1 MPGSDVSLTKPR
13 EVRVGDA
20 QSPTLTHLKRQPG
33 TADREPGRYSRRRR
47 LIGLALGIAF
57 PVALLT
63 LWQVAA
69 VNGWISRLNFPAP
82 TDIAAEM
89 RDSFQDNPKGNYWED
104 VGVSVRRMLWG
115 YGYGVAAGLFL
126 GFTMGMSWILRSTL
140 EPTLSALYTVPKI
153 ALIGVFLIVFGF
165 KDGPIIAIIAITVF
179 FFVWIQTMEGVRQVP
194 DSYREA
200 ARSFHSNP
208 WQTFRHVIL
217 PATLPQIFVGLR
229 VAAGVA
235 VLTMIGVEFVY
246 SGSQGM
252 GYRIVTARQ
261 QFDPKQAYVGLVAS
275 GMLGVTFTWVIK
287 AIGWLAMP
295 WLRREREAG
304 GI

>member
-1 MPGSDVSLTKPR
+1 MAGSDVSLTKPR
-13 EVRVGDA
+13 APRVVDA
-20 QSPTLTHLKRQPG
+20 DSPTLTHLKRRPG
-33 TADREPGRYSRRRR
+33 PADREPGRYGRRRR
-47 LIGLALGIAF
+47 VIGLALGIAF

-89 RDSFQDNPKGNYWED
+89 RDSFQDNPKGNFWDD

-140 EPTLSALYTVPKI
+140 EPTLNALYTVPKI

-165 KDGPIIAIIAITVF
+165 KDGPIVAIIAITVF
-179 FFVWIQTMEGVRQVP
+179 FFVWIQTMEGVSQVP
-194 DSYREA
+194 ASYREA

-208 WQTFRHVIL
+208 WQTFRHVLL

-246 SGSQGM
+246 GSQGI
-252 GYRIVTARQ
+252 GHRIVIARQ
-261 QFDPKQAYVGLVAS
+261 TFDPKQAYVGLVTA
-275 GMLGVTFTWVIK
+275 GLLGVTFTWVVK
-287 AIGWLAMP
+287 VAGWLAMP

-304 GI
+304 GL

>member
-13 EVRVGDA
+13 EPRVADA
-20 QSPTLTHLKRQPG
+20 QSPTLAHLKRRPG
-33 TADREPGRYSRRRR
+33 AADRDPGRYTRRRR
-47 LIGLALGIAF
+47 AIGLTLGIVF
-57 PVALLT
+57 PVALLA

-82 TDIAAEM
+82 TDIASEM
-89 RDSFQDNPKGNYWED
+89 RASFQDNPQGNYWED
-104 VGVSVRRMLWG
+104 VGVSVRRMLYG

-126 GFTMGMSWILRSTL
+126 GFTMGMSWLLRATL
-140 EPTLSALYTVPKI
+140 EPTLTALYTVPKI

-165 KDGPIIAIIAITVF
+165 KDGPIVAIIAITVF
-179 FFVWIQTMEGVRQVP
+179 FFVWIQTMEGVGQVP
-194 DSYREA
+194 DSYLEA

-246 SGSQGM
+246 SGTHGI
-252 GYRIVTARQ
+252 GYRIQLARQ
-261 QFDPKQAYVGLVAS
+261 TFDPKQAYVGLVTSAL
-275 GMLGVTFTWVIK
+275 LGVTFTWVIK

-295 WLRREREAG
+295 WLRGERQAG
-304 GI
+304 GL